1 MMGMLEIA
9 QESSLRLAYSSSE
22 GTEGPPVR
30 MSGIRARALLEST
43 TYGEAQ

>member
-9 QESSLRLAYSSSE
+9 QVSSLRLTYSSSE
-22 GTEGPPVR
+22 GATGEDVGHEHY
-30 MSGIRARALLEST
+30 EST